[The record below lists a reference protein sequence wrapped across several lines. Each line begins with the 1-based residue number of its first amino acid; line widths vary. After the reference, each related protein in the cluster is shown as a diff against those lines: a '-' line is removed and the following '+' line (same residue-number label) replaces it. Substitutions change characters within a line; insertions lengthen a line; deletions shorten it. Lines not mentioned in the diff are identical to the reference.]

1 MALPKIVKDIDAR
14 VKDTGDTMTGNLIVE
29 KGDYPSF
36 NADNTT
42 TGARANFQSWENSAV
57 VQSQNVAGDTNN
69 RRGLFLKN
77 SNAVSSVA
85 NALTLRDW
93 VNGTYTEYKLYG
105 THNKPSLSDLGAA
118 PSTHDHNS
126 LYLPLTGGTITS
138 NAGDTSL
145 YLQSNSTSSWVG
157 FKNSSGTSLGFLGVK
172 ADKTPAFYLD
182 QAYPLLHSGNYNAY
196 APTLTGGG
204 ASGTWGIGISGNAAT
219 ATKLANSRT
228 IFSHPFDGSANI
240 AGQPLVYGWYT
251 SAANSR
257 YSSSGIQIRENGL
270 VGNTQTDA
278 GYAPSIGFHWSGK
291 VGGSMYYFTD
301 QNFYFKKQ
309 DGTTRASLDAN
320 LIGNASTATKL
331 ATARSI
337 SLGGNYNGSANFD
350 GSGNITINAYNYS
363 CSVNSG
369 NTTNYPWHRIA
380 TSGVCTG
387 SWTDKEMIIMVRHYY
402 NGGGVG
408 VAKIGLRTN
417 NVTNGDA
424 SSANAYW
431 MYRYNIG
438 CENLGIGLRKT
449 AGNTLA
455 DLYYKVTGGWSRC
468 EVYQLQ
474 GGRAWTLINSSE
486 ASDTTTSDKKGSTEV
501 YTSIS
506 DGGSKLGAGY
516 TDIIYAV
523 DGATRP
529 SSSGTS
535 GLTSGSSS
543 LGTGNIYYQYE

>member
-57 VQSQNVAGDTNN
+57 VQSQNVAGDTSN

-77 SNAVSSVA
+77 SNAASSVA

-105 THNKPSLSDLGAA
+105 THNKPTPDSIGAA
-118 PSTHDHNS
+118 SSSHLHDQ
-126 LYLPLTGGTITS
+126 Y
-138 NAGDTSL
+138 
-145 YLQSNSTSSWVG
+145 
-157 FKNSSGTSLGFLGVK
+157 
-172 ADKTPAFYLD
+172 
-182 QAYPLLHSGNYNAY
+182 
-196 APTLTGGG
+196 
-204 ASGTWGIGISGNAAT
+204 
-219 ATKLANSRT
+219 
-228 IFSHPFDGSANI
+228 
-240 AGQPLVYGWYT
+240 
-251 SAANSR
+251 
-257 YSSSGIQIRENGL
+257 YSSSVSRTA
-270 VGNTQTDA
+270 NTVLA
-278 GYAPSIGFHWSGK
+278 AP
-291 VGGSMYYFTD
+291 
-301 QNFYFKKQ
+301 
-309 DGTTRASLDAN
+309 
-320 LIGNASTATKL
+320 
-331 ATARSI
+331 
-337 SLGGNYNGSANFD
+337 
-350 GSGNITINAYNYS
+350 
-363 CSVNSG
+363 
-369 NTTNYPWHRIA
+369 
-380 TSGVCTG
+380 
-387 SWTDKEMIIMVRHYY
+387 DKEMVIMIRHYY

-486 ASDTTTSDKKGSTEV
+486 AADTTASDKKGSTEV